1 MLNESQPCD
10 QMTATGILLG
20 PGNNMALFPGRVR
33 TEDGGG
39 GKQNKTLGDFQPSCD
54 LLDLRLV
61 VADTLKTATAIKS

>member
-39 GKQNKTLGDFQPSCD
+39 GETKQNSG
-54 LLDLRLV
+54 RLS
-61 VADTLKTATAIKS
+61 AFM